1 MSRVS
6 PYPIFRSDSKEE
18 ISLLKIG
25 SRTILDPH
33 VIEVFSQQRSD
44 KTNDCIERPA
54 ITAGV
59 RNPLCEGIGRWRCIS
74 VRRGSQEPGRLEPF
88 IK

>member
-44 KTNDCIERPA
+44 KTSDCILRPGV
-54 ITAGV
+54 TAGLEKV
-59 RNPLCEGIGRWRCIS
+59 LFTRDRKS
-74 VRRGSQEPGRLEPF
+74 TRLNSSHPV
-88 IK
+88 